1 MFQEEKKML
10 AELKVLRLK
19 LDEIG
24 HLHTTSIHSSDLKEI
39 RQLDE
44 KKHLIIQR
52 IKEIES
58 SLYPDVIA

>member
-1 MFQEEKKML
+1 ML
-10 AELKVLRLK
+10 AELKVLRSK
-19 LDEIG
+19 LDEIDN
-24 HLHTTSIHSSDLKEI
+24 LHKTSIHSSKLEEI

-44 KKHLIIQR
+44 KKHLIVQR